1 MKFLRM
7 FFIISIILVIAQIG
21 FTQSSGGKEFLI
33 EKGKVFVPSNFDPAE
48 KPFRLFIHLHGSFKV
63 IIENFNKVGINGILI
78 TLQLGT
84 LSSPYRIAFSEQE
97 YFQSVIDTT
106 LKILRDSINGFHF
119 SDYDRLYITSFSA
132 GYGGVREIL
141 KNKKYYDRINAII
154 LADGLHT
161 DYVGDPSEETDC
173 KLPNPELLQGF
184 LGFANDA
191 VLGKKE
197 FIVTHSEIFPGSY
210 SSTTECSNYLLE
222 NTSTERIFSEMF
234 YNENLIRKSYAFKNG
249 FRTFGFYGET
259 GPDHMQHL
267 YNLHL
272 FIKMLDFR

>member
-1 MKFLRM
+1 M
-7 FFIISIILVIAQIG
+7 ISILAIALLAINTS
-21 FTQSSGGKEFLI
+21 FSQSYDGKEFTI
-33 EKGKVFVPSNFDPAE
+33 EKGKVFVPSSFNPAE
-48 KPFRLFIHLHGSFKV
+48 KPFRLFIHLHGSSKV
-63 IIENFNKVGINGILI
+63 VIDNFNKVGVNGILI
-78 TLQLGT
+78 SLQLGS
-84 LSSPYRIAFSEQE
+84 LSSPYRIAFSDQE
-97 YFQSVIDTT
+97 YFQGVIDTT
-106 LKILRDSINGFHF
+106 LKFLRDSINGFHF
-119 SDYDRLYITSFSA
+119 SDYERLYITSFSA

-161 DYVGDPSEETDC
+161 DYVGDPSEKTDC

-197 FIVTHSEIFPGSY
+197 FIVAHSEIFPGSY

-272 FIKMLDFR
+272 FIKMLDLK